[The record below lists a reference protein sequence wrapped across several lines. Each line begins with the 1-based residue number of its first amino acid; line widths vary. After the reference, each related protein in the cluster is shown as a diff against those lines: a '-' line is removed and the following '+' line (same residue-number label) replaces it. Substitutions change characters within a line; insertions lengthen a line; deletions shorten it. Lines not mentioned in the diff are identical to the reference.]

1 MIIKGIE
8 LNNIRSHVN
17 SFIDLNK
24 GITVFS
30 GRTGSGKST
39 FMMSIAYALFGSDAN
54 ISNES
59 LLRRGSKNGFARIVF
74 SNNNHDYEI
83 MRGVKRVG
91 SNILVDAD
99 KLWIRE
105 DGVKLNI
112 IARTKEFNEKILELL
127 RYPDD
132 VKPRELFEI
141 TSYAKQDEIRKLIEL
156 SSGEREKHIDRV
168 LQLSKYE
175 LTYENMRLLINKL
188 GNELSLVKGR
198 ISGLSNANDDLKIK
212 SNEAKE
218 LADSLKL
225 TNDELALNESNLSK
239 VKVVYD
245 LLKKE
250 ISELEFKKSQFDN
263 RSGLLRGVTD
273 EINLLQKE
281 LSECPA
287 GLVDD
292 FDELISKQSLLMGK
306 ASSFR
311 IRIDELVNE
320 ISKIN
325 SLPVNCPLCR
335 QAVSH
340 EHVSSVSKAFNDELV
355 AAKLSLNEL
364 SKELVTVKEALTKS
378 RSRRELIT
386 SISVKTRRLNE
397 LVEKRD
403 YLVNGLKELEQAV
416 SDLCLIK
423 DKFVNVSD
431 EYLLL
436 SGTNRVLIERKN
448 SLSSGIIRINSD
460 LSRLKEAVVILE
472 SSKKLEKRI
481 GERLR
486 LFNNLRED
494 IRSIRGVVRT
504 RFLED
509 FRHEFQRKYEDVR
522 QDDGYSVDIGL
533 NYEPVAYAGSDSVSI
548 DSLSGGEKTGVAL
561 AYRLALSEIAAKV
574 SSIDHSELLILDE
587 PTTGFDRKDIAVL
600 PEALKVIRIPQIL
613 IVTHEDELKEAADVK
628 YELNKESGITKIN

>member
-8 LNNIRSHVN
+8 LANIRSHVN
-17 SFIDLNK
+17 SFIDLSR

-54 ISNES
+54 ISNDS
-59 LLRRGSKNGFARIVF
+59 LLRRGSKNGFVRIVF
-74 SNNNHDYEI
+74 ADNNHDYEI

-99 KLWIRE
+99 KLWVKE

-127 RYPDD
+127 KYPDD

-175 LTYENMRLLINKL
+175 LTYENMRLLIGKL

-198 ISGLSNANDDLKIK
+198 ISGLSNASDDLKTK
-212 SNEAKE
+212 SNEVKE
-218 LADSLKL
+218 LTDSLKL
-225 TNDELALNESNLSK
+225 TNDELLLNESRLFA
-239 VKVVYD
+239 VRGVYD
-245 LLKKE
+245 SLRKE
-250 ISELEFKKSQFDN
+250 INEFEIKKSQFDN
-263 RSGLLRGVTD
+263 RNGLLKGVID

-281 LSECPA
+281 LALLPD
-287 GLVDD
+287 GLIDD
-292 FDELISKQSLLMGK
+292 FDELITKQSVLMSK

-311 IRIDELVNE
+311 IRIDELNSE

-335 QAVSH
+335 QTVSH
-340 EHVSSVSKAFNDELV
+340 EHVSSVFKVFNDELV
-355 AAKLSLNEL
+355 AAKSGLSELSVVLNSVKEEL
-364 SKELVTVKEALTKS
+364 SKS
-378 RSRRELIT
+378 RARRELIV
-386 SISVKTRRLNE
+386 SINVKTKRLSE
-397 LVEKRD
+397 LIEKRD
-403 YLVNGLKELEQAV
+403 YLVNGLKELESV
-416 SDLCLIK
+416 VIDLGLVK
-423 DKFVNVSD
+423 DKFVKVNE
-431 EYLLL
+431 EYSLL

-448 SLSSGIIRINSD
+448 SLSSGIIRVNSD
-460 LSRLKEAVVILE
+460 LSRLHEAVIVLE

-481 GERLR
+481 SERLK
-486 LFNNLRED
+486 LFSNLRDD

-533 NYEPVAYAGSDSVSI
+533 NYEPVAYAGSELVSI

-561 AYRLALSEIAAKV
+561 AYRLALSEIASKV

-600 PEALKVIRIPQIL
+600 PEALKVIKIPQIL

-628 YELNKESGITKIN
+628 YELVKDSGITRIN